1 MIAALPPLAA
11 EPIFYIGSL
20 PITNTYINSTLT
32 MLGFVVFALI
42 ISRAVKKQRGKSPTG
57 ILNFFESILEL
68 LYKYFDTVTQSRKKT
83 IAFLPLVGTLF
94 LFILV
99 SNWIGLLPGIGSIG
113 RYLVHHGEVLLVPM
127 FRPATTDLNMTI
139 AMALI
144 AVIVSHFLGIAAI
157 GFFKYANK
165 FIKLG
170 DIWHAIKSAKP
181 VAIMTALIEFFVGI
195 LEIISEVAK
204 LLSLSLRLFGNVFAG
219 EVLLTVLAGI
229 LPLIL
234 PLPFVA
240 LEIIVGVVQA
250 TVFSMLTLVYLTVAT
265 TPIVT
270 HGDEHAE
277 TDDSHRKHQEHL
289 KPTPTV

>member
-11 EPIFYIGSL
+11 EPIFHVGNF
-20 PITNTYINSTLT
+20 PVTNTYINSTLT

-42 ISRAVKKQRGKSPTG
+42 IRSAVNKYRGKAPGG
-57 ILNFFESILEL
+57 ILNFFETILET
-68 LYKYFDTVTQSRKKT
+68 LYQYFDSVTQDRKKT
-83 IAFLPLVGTLF
+83 IQFLPLVGSLF

-113 RYLVHHGEVLLVPM
+113 RYLIHHGEVLLVPM
-127 FRPATTDLNMTI
+127 FRPATTDLNLTI
-139 AMALI
+139 AMAVI
-144 AVIVSHFLGIAAI
+144 AVVVSNVVGIAVI

-170 DIWHAIKSAKP
+170 DLWHGFKSGKP
-181 VAIMTALIEFFVGI
+181 MEIMTALIEFGVGI

-229 LPLIL
+229 LPVFL
-234 PLPFVA
+234 PLPFMA
-240 LEIIVGVVQA
+240 LEIIVGIVQA
-250 TVFSMLTLVYLTVAT
+250 TVFAMLTLVYLTIAT
-265 TPIVT
+265 TAIHG
-270 HGDEHAE
+270 HGD
-277 TDDSHRKHQEHL
+277 DHRADGTESDL
-289 KPTPTV
+289 DPTPTV